1 MTRPRGDPR
10 KFTMEF
16 EIVDA
21 NLGKISLWIRAPVD
35 VQCVFVVHSSC
46 LLIVSSL
53 PAWTSLMQ
61 GAFLSFATLSRASD
75 HM

>member
-1 MTRPRGDPR
+1 
-10 KFTMEF
+10 MEF